1 MMQKKIRVGITQ
13 GDTNG
18 IGYEV
23 LIKALADSRLNELC
37 TPVVYG
43 SPRLLGFYKKI
54 SSGVENFNVH
64 ITHAASDLHYK
75 MVNLI
80 PCVSDQFMAEPG
92 KMTEEGA
99 QAAMQSL
106 ERAVEDLQA
115 GRIQVLVTAPF
126 NKQSMKKEGFAFPG
140 HTEYLGKVFGVPA
153 PLMILCSHKL
163 RVGIVTGHIPLAN
176 VPEELTHEK
185 IVYKIR
191 LLHETLKNDFTI
203 RQPKIA
209 VLGLNPHAGD
219 GGLLGTEEQ
228 EVIIPA
234 IEETNREGIMA
245 FGPYAADG
253 FFAAAEYR
261 KFDAVLAMYHD
272 QGLIPFKALSFGQGV
287 NFTAGLPVIRTSPDH
302 GTAYRL
308 AGEDK
313 ASAESMLHAIFLACD
328 LFNTRNS
335 NLEIQSE
342 KLHEG

>member
-1 MMQKKIRVGITQ
+1 MQKKIIVGITQ

-23 LIKALADSRLNELC
+23 LIKALADNRINELC
-37 TPVVYG
+37 TPVIYG
-43 SPRLLGFYKKI
+43 SPRLLGYYKRL
-54 SSGVENFNVH
+54 SSGVENLNVH
-64 ITHAASDLHYK
+64 ITHSASDLHYK

-99 QAAMQSL
+99 QAAMQAL
-106 ERAVEDLQA
+106 ERAVEDLQTNK
-115 GRIQVLVTAPF
+115 IQALVTAPF
-126 NKQSMKKEGFAFPG
+126 NKQNMKKEGFAFPG
-140 HTEYLGKVFGVPA
+140 HTEYLGKKFGVAA

-163 RVGIVTGHIPLAN
+163 RVGVVTGHIPLAR
-176 VPEELTHEK
+176 VPEDLTQEK
-185 IVYKIR
+185 IIHKIR
-191 LLHETLKNDFTI
+191 LLDQTLKNDFTI

-219 GGLLGTEEQ
+219 GGLLGHEEQ

-234 IEETNREGIMA
+234 IEETNREGILA
-245 FGPYAADG
+245 FGPYPADG

-287 NFTAGLPVIRTSPDH
+287 NYTAGLPVIRTSPDH

-313 ASAESMLHAIFLACD
+313 ASPESMLFAIFQACD
-328 LFNTRNS
+328 IYKTRKKNQ
-335 NLEIQSE
+335 EIKSDT
-342 KLHEG
+342 LHEG

>member
-1 MMQKKIRVGITQ
+1 MHKKINERITQ

-23 LIKALADSRLNELC
+23 LIKAVADNRINELC
-37 TPVVYG
+37 TPVIYG
-43 SPRLLGFYKKI
+43 SSRLLGFYKKI
-54 SSGVENFNVH
+54 SSGVENLNVH
-64 ITHAASDLHYK
+64 VTHSVSDLHYK

-80 PCVSDQFMAEPG
+80 PCVSDHFMAEPG
-92 KMTEEGA
+92 KMTDEGA
-99 QAAMQSL
+99 QAAMQAL

-115 GRIQVLVTAPF
+115 GKIQALVTAPF
-126 NKQSMKKEGFAFPG
+126 SKQNMKKEGFAFPG
-140 HTEYLGKVFGVPA
+140 HTEYLGKVFDVPA
-153 PLMILCSHKL
+153 PLMVLCSPKL
-163 RVGIVTGHIPLAN
+163 RVGIVTGHIPLAQ
-176 VPEELTHEK
+176 VAAALTREQ
-185 IVYKIR
+185 IVHKIR
-191 LLHETLKNDFTI
+191 LLDQTLKNDFTI

-219 GGLLGTEEQ
+219 GGLLGLEEQ
-228 EVIIPA
+228 EIIIPS
-234 IEETNREGIMA
+234 IEEVNQEGILA

-272 QGLIPFKALSFGQGV
+272 QGLIPFKALSFGEGV
-287 NFTAGLPVIRTSPDH
+287 NFTAGLPIVRTSPDH

-313 ASAESMLHAIFLACD
+313 ASAESMLSAIFKACD
-328 LFNTRNS
+328 IYKTRKKNEELHA
-335 NLEIQSE
+335 N